1 MASEA
6 ANANGEPKD
15 TDGPGAGVSL
25 GGGRRRWLRW
35 DRNVGIALVAVLVLG
50 GLGGTAL
57 ARASWGTA
65 AKAPAAKALGAKAPA
80 AHGPAAHGPAA
91 HAPAAHGPA
100 AHAPA
105 AKAPAAHGPAAK
117 APAFSQTGPFVA
129 LGDSFASG
137 NLIPHSPAGHPLGC
151 LRSTHTYSA
160 DAAAALHV
168 SAFVDASCSGAYT
181 VNITQPQGTPLGTNP
196 AQLASVSAK
205 DSVVT
210 VTIGGNDIG
219 FGSILVACTTLS
231 LTDPFGSPCHKHYG
245 NRLATATAATAPKVA
260 AALREIRA
268 KAPKARVLLVGY
280 PDILPNTGTG
290 CWPRVPIA
298 HGDVPYLRAT
308 EVAANNMLATV
319 AAAEHVT
326 FVGTYRA
333 TIGHDACQSHDVKDV
348 EGLIPTS
355 PAEPFHPNER
365 GEQVMA
371 NQVLA
376 ALRH

>member
-15 TDGPGAGVSL
+15 TDGPEAGMSQGV
-25 GGGRRRWLRW
+25 GRRRWPRW

-65 AKAPAAKALGAKAPA
+65 AKAPAAKALGAD
-80 AHGPAAHGPAA
+80 
-91 HAPAAHGPA
+91 
-100 AHAPA
+100 APA
-105 AKAPAAHGPAAK
+105 AKAPAAKAPAAK
-117 APAFSQTGPFVA
+117 APAAKAPAAQTGPFVA

-137 NLIPHSPAGHPLGC
+137 NLIPHSPTGHPLGC

-160 DAAAALHV
+160 DAAAALRA
-168 SAFVDASCSGAYT
+168 STFIDASCSGAYT
-181 VNITQPQGTPLGTNP
+181 INITQPQGTPTGTNP

-219 FGSILVACTTLS
+219 FGGILVACTTLS

-245 NRLATATAATAPKVA
+245 NRLAVAIAATAPKVTT
-260 AALREIRA
+260 ALREIRA
-268 KAPKARVLLVGY
+268 KAPNARVLLVGY

-308 EVAANNMLATV
+308 EVAANNMLARA

-326 FVGTYRA
+326 FVDTYRA
-333 TIGHDACQSHDVKDV
+333 TIGHDACQSHDLKDV

-365 GEQVMA
+365 GQQVMA
-371 NQVLA
+371 DQVLA